1 MPWLQQFNTS
11 VVCRCNWLLGRF
23 VVTRVFSLTIVV
35 VEQWIQTGF
44 RPLTNF
50 SSKVS
55 PEVGESVLWRGVC
68 KGRQGGPSTKV
79 EHFHGKVRHVAVDE
93 RHELFL
99 YVDCEAVKEVRKIHT
114 SYVEVLARRW
124 LCASGGRCHRE
135 AEVRSNFIEVVRCP
149 ECTLTDRW
157 FNSEDSYR
165 QHFRVCHRG
174 SA

>member
-50 SSKVS
+50 SSKVH

-68 KGRQGGPSTKV
+68 KGRKGGPSTKV

-99 YVDCEAVKEVRKIHT
+99 YVD
-114 SYVEVLARRW
+114 
-124 LCASGGRCHRE
+124 
-135 AEVRSNFIEVVRCP
+135 
-149 ECTLTDRW
+149 
-157 FNSEDSYR
+157 
-165 QHFRVCHRG
+165 
-174 SA
+174 